1 LGTRFLV
8 TAVVLGAGCPLHAA
22 DAPPQAAARQKIEVS
37 NTRRVDFPAG
47 GTLRFRNSVGV
58 LTVEA
63 WDRTDVEIT
72 TIKSTNV
79 EVDAR
84 DRDKATHDLERVNVA
99 TELHGNE
106 LIVSTTFPAHR
117 PFGIFYPLSG
127 RINFDLEYRIK
138 APANARIIA
147 DHTLGQVNIDGLTG
161 DIQVNLAQGEILL
174 HLPEDEKYSIH
185 AKSDFGNVNSDFSD
199 FFDARRRGWLLG
211 HRSVDES
218 SGAHKLD
225 LKVGFGDIVILKIN
239 VPKSSGSAPS
249 TPKTDGL

>member
-1 LGTRFLV
+1 MGIKCLV
-8 TAVVLGAGCPLHAA
+8 IAVVLGAGCLLSAA
-22 DAPPQAAARQKIEVS
+22 DAPKQAEPRQKIEVS
-37 NTRRVDFPAG
+37 KTERIDFPSG

-63 WDRTDVEIT
+63 WDRPDVEIT

-79 EVDAR
+79 AVEPGE
-84 DRDKATHDLERVNVA
+84 RDKAARDLDRVKVMTERHGD
-99 TELHGNE
+99 ELV
-106 LIVSTTFPAHR
+106 VSTSFPPHR

-127 RINFDLEYRIK
+127 RTSFDLEYRIK

-174 HLPEDEKYSIH
+174 HLPEDQKYSIH

-199 FFDARRRGWLLG
+199 EKRTGWLLG
-211 HRSVDES
+211 HRSVGES
-218 SGAHKLD
+218 TGAHKLD

-239 VPKSSGSAPS
+239 VPKSSEPAAS

>member
-1 LGTRFLV
+1 LSTKFLV
-8 TAVVLGAGCPLHAA
+8 TTVVLGAGWLLPAA
-22 DAPPQAAARQKIEVS
+22 DAPGKAAAEQKVEVS
-37 NTRRVDFPAG
+37 KTQRVDFPSG

-63 WDRTDVEIT
+63 WDRPDVEIT
-72 TIKSTNV
+72 TIKSTKV

-84 DRDKATHDLERVNVA
+84 DRDRATHDLERINVA

-106 LIVSTTFPAHR
+106 LVVSTSFPAHR

-127 RINFDLEYRIK
+127 QTNFDLEYRIK
-138 APANARIIA
+138 APANARLIA
-147 DHTLGQVNIDGLTG
+147 DHTLGQVNIDGLVG
-161 DIQVNLAQGEILL
+161 DIQVNLAQGEILV
-174 HLPEDEKYSIH
+174 HLPEGEKYSIR

-199 FFDARRRGWLLG
+199 EKRTKWLLG
-211 HRSVDES
+211 HRSTDES

-239 VPKSSGSAPS
+239 VPKSPDSAPS
-249 TPKTDGL
+249 TPKTGGL